1 MLNII
6 IHALGRLFISVFIGV
21 NSAPKLTDKQCI
33 IAANHN
39 SHVDIMILFR
49 LFHLSQINNVKTIA
63 AKDYFSKGLIGYM
76 ARSVFNSILVDRRTS
91 ARETLDIL
99 TREIEAGHSLII
111 FPEGTRG
118 KPGVIKEFKS
128 GIGKL
133 SLDFPDIPIY
143 PVYLSGAEK
152 TLPRGA
158 QVPVPFTVIIKVLE
172 PVYGRDYL
180 NDNPKESRE
189 KITAEIENRIRSLA
203 IE

>member
-21 NSAPKLTDKQCI
+21 SSAPKLTDKQCI

-39 SHVDIMILFR
+39 SHVDIMVLFR
-49 LFHLSQINNVKTIA
+49 LFPLTKINKVKTIA
-63 AKDYFSKGLIGYM
+63 AKDYFSKGLLGFM
-76 ARSVFNSILVDRRTS
+76 ARSVFNSILVDRRAS
-91 ARETLDIL
+91 ARETMDMF
-99 TREIEAGHSLII
+99 TKEIEAGYSLII

-133 SLDFPDIPIY
+133 ALDFPDLPIY

-158 QVPVPFTVIIKVLE
+158 QVPVPFNITINVLP
-172 PVYGRDYL
+172 PVYGREYAG
-180 NDNPKESRE
+180 DNPKESRD
-189 KITAEIENRIRSLA
+189 KITAEIEARIRSLTA
-203 IE
+203 D